1 MKIRVLS
8 CIYVSFRYLITKC
21 LYAFQFILFKNKNL
35 EPAVVIGDSVLGL
48 FNIFGRYIY
57 DFNIPRHISVEIY
70 DLKFPSPLVAAS
82 FKSEI
87 NILEMWLR
95 MGIGGTIFKT
105 ILKNP
110 QNGNP
115 SPRLQDVIL
124 DGKNGLLNSLGLPGP
139 GVETFIEQL
148 GSSSVWNYKRP
159 IGISI
164 GGHDE
169 IEYIY
174 NLKLI
179 DEKIKHT
186 HEKYFFELNISCPNT
201 TSGKTIT
208 DDLDKLEKILKSIR
222 KITDKVISV
231 KVTPDA
237 SDQTLKNIGEICS
250 SINFIMINAGNTQY
264 KTPRDVGLEPSCF
277 SMKGGGLS
285 GPQLFKRT
293 VEMVSLFSQFNLPI
307 MATGG
312 ISSIDHLRLAK
323 MSGASLFSMATSLVL
338 DPYCIP
344 RINYDL

>member
-1 MKIRVLS
+1 M
-8 CIYVSFRYLITKC
+8 SFRFVITKC
-21 LYAFQFILFKNKNL
+21 LYAFQYIFFKNRNL
-35 EPAVVIGDSVLGL
+35 EPAVIIGDKVLGL
-48 FNIFGRYIY
+48 FNIFGTYIY
-57 DFNIPRHISVEIY
+57 DFNIPRNINVEVY

-95 MGIGGTIFKT
+95 MGIGGAIFKT

-139 GVETFIEQL
+139 GVEIFVKQL
-148 GSSSVWNYKRP
+148 TSSTVWNYGRP
-159 IGISI
+159 VGISI

-169 IEYIY
+169 MEYIN

-179 DEKIKHT
+179 DRAIKDT

-201 TSGKTIT
+201 TNGKTIT
-208 DDLDKLEKILKSIR
+208 DDLHKLEKILKSIR

-237 SDQTLKNIGEICS
+237 SNQTLKSIGEICS
-250 SINFIMINAGNTQY
+250 FINFIMINAGNTQY
-264 KTPRDVGLEPSCF
+264 KTPKNVGLNPSYF

-293 VEMVSLFSQFNLPI
+293 IEMITIFSQFNLPI

-312 ISSIDHLRLAK
+312 ISSIDHLKLAK

-344 RINYDL
+344 RINYQL